1 MGLNIQRVLSGANER
16 TRGNSGQSP
25 VSSRSFGSFFRAM
38 PRADTKRKALE
49 SGAEALFTKPIDF
62 LMLCNEIEIRVERVA

>member
-1 MGLNIQRVLSGANER
+1 
-16 TRGNSGQSP
+16 
-25 VSSRSFGSFFRAM
+25 M

-62 LMLCNEIEIRVERVA
+62 LMLCNEIEMRVERAA